1 LRSYILLVRCPV
13 PAPGGI
19 PVKKV
24 PTVETSGKPEA
35 VHMADFS
42 LVIAD
47 VPNART
53 DGYVAKYTN

>member
-1 LRSYILLVRCPV
+1 M
-13 PAPGGI
+13 
-19 PVKKV
+19 KV